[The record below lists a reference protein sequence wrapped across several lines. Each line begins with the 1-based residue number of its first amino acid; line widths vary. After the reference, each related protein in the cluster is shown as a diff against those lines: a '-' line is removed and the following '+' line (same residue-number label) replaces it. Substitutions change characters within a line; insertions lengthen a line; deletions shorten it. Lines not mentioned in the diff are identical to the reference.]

1 MFRFNVGRNK
11 VFVSGTGKTDSVK
24 YYTFD
29 FEKNALEPSYF
40 DKIRKKTMRPVGYVA
55 EIDSLFISEFVE
67 L

>member
-40 DKIRKKTMRPVGYVA
+40 DKIRKNVLR
-55 EIDSLFISEFVE
+55 
-67 L
+67 